1 MRIVVDAMGGD
12 HAPREI
18 VEGAIQALHLEQELE
33 IILVGQETVISEFL
47 PVNYDRERLTIHHCE
62 EVIAMN
68 EHPALAY
75 RKKKDASITV
85 ATRLVKENKGDALVS
100 AGNTGA
106 QMVASLFG
114 LGRLKGIDRPAIGTV
129 MPGLSEPKL
138 LLDAGANANCRP
150 EHLVQFAMMGSVYA
164 KKILG
169 ISEPRVG
176 LVSNGTEPTK
186 GSDLTLKTYEL
197 LQQISG
203 LNFVGNVEGR
213 NFLSGDVD
221 VLVCD
226 GFVGNII
233 LKVLEGTAGSIF
245 TVLKEELQV
254 NLRSKMGAF
263 LLLPA
268 LQRVKARMDYTE
280 YGGAPLLGVKGISI
294 ICHGSSNAYAIQ
306 NAIRVACLCVE
317 KNMVQA
323 LQESISVEN
332 NSKGVSSESM
342 EKDGDTNG

>member
-12 HAPREI
+12 HAPKAI
-18 VEGAIQALHLEQELE
+18 VEGAVRALHLDQDLQL
-33 IILVGQETVISEFL
+33 ILVGQEKAISEYL
-47 PVNYDRERLTIHHCE
+47 PTDYDQSRLSIHHCE
-62 EVIAMN
+62 EVIAMD

-85 ATRLVKENKGDALVS
+85 ATRLVKEKKGDAVVS

-114 LGRLKGIDRPAIGTV
+114 LGRIKGIDRPAIGTV
-129 MPGLSEPKL
+129 MPGLKEPKL

-150 EHLVQFAMMGSVYA
+150 EHLVQFAMMGKVYA
-164 KKILG
+164 EKILG

-197 LQQISG
+197 LQKNSG

-213 NFLSGDVD
+213 DFLSGDVD

-245 TVLKEELQV
+245 TVLKEELQM

-263 LLLPA
+263 LLLPVFK
-268 LQRVKARMDYTE
+268 RIKARMDYSE

-306 NAIRVACLCVE
+306 NAIRIACLCVE
-317 KNMVQA
+317 KKMVQA
-323 LQESISVEN
+323 LEESISIEN
-332 NSKGVSSESM
+332 NDNEVLSESM
-342 EKDGDTNG
+342 EKDGETNV

>member
-1 MRIVVDAMGGD
+1 MRIVIDAMGGD
-12 HAPREI
+12 HAPKEI
-18 VEGAIQALHLEQELE
+18 IEGAVRALNLDQELE
-33 IILVGQETVISEFL
+33 LILVGQETIISEIL
-47 PVNYDRERLTIHHCE
+47 PVNYDRARLTIHHCE
-62 EVIAMN
+62 EVIAMD

-75 RKKKDASITV
+75 RQKKDASITI
-85 ATRLVKENKGDALVS
+85 ATRLVKEKKGDALVS

-150 EHLVQFAMMGSVYA
+150 EHLVQFAMMGSIYA
-164 KKILG
+164 EMILG

-197 LQQISG
+197 LQKNSG
-203 LNFVGNVEGR
+203 LNFVGNIEGR
-213 NFLSGDVD
+213 ELLSGDVD

-226 GFVGNII
+226 GFVGNVI
-233 LKVLEGTAGSIF
+233 LKVLEGTAGGIF
-245 TVLKEELQV
+245 TILKEELQK
-254 NLRSKMGAF
+254 NMRSKMGAF

-268 LQRVKARMDYTE
+268 FQRIKARMDYTE

-306 NAIRVACLCVE
+306 NAIRIACLCVE
-317 KNMVQA
+317 NKMVQA
-323 LQESISVEN
+323 LQESISLEDN
-332 NSKGVSSESM
+332 NDGLSK
-342 EKDGDTNG
+342 EKVGEVNG

>member
-12 HAPREI
+12 YAPKEI
-18 VEGAIQALHLEQELE
+18 VQGAVQALGLDSELQL
-33 IILVGQETVISEFL
+33 ILVGEEKTISEFL
-47 PVNYDRERLTIHHCE
+47 PENYDRERLSIHHCAD
-62 EVIAMN
+62 VIEMD

-75 RKKKDASITV
+75 RRKKDASITV
-85 ATRLVKENKGDALVS
+85 ATRLVKEKRGDALVS

-106 QMVASLFG
+106 QMVAALFG

-129 MPGLSEPKL
+129 MPGLKEPKF

-150 EHLVQFAMMGSVYA
+150 EHLKQFAVMGSIYA
-164 KKILG
+164 EKILG
-169 ISEPRVG
+169 VSKPRIG

-197 LQQISG
+197 LQKTSE
-203 LNFVGNVEGR
+203 LNFIGNVEGR
-213 NFLSGDVD
+213 GFLSGDVD

-226 GFVGNII
+226 GFVGNVI

-245 TVLKEELQV
+245 TVLKEELQK
-254 NLRSKMGAF
+254 NMRSKMGAF
-263 LLLPA
+263 LLIPA
-268 LQRVKARMDYTE
+268 LKRIKARMDYTE

-317 KNMVQA
+317 KKMVPA
-323 LQESISVEN
+323 LEESVSLVKENVEETEEN
-332 NSKGVSSESM
+332 K
-342 EKDGDTNG
+342 EKVGEVDG